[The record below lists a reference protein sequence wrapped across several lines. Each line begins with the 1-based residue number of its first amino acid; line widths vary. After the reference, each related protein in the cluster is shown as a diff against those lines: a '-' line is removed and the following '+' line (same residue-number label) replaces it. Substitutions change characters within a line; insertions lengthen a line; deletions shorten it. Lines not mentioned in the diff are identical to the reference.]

1 MLLPDAVKRKVFEKG
16 FLNKEKKGTWMK
28 ISPWVS
34 ANRPSNNKVPD
45 FYDIPFK
52 AFDLRT
58 YKQNHCQTVASKIGC
73 KRPEW
78 GSYGLKSD
86 GGVYNR
92 TKASE
97 TGRKLLKSADYV

>member
-1 MLLPDAVKRKVFEKG
+1 
-16 FLNKEKKGTWMK
+16 MK

-34 ANRPSNNKVPD
+34 ANRPPNNKVPG

-78 GSYGLKSD
+78 G
-86 GGVYNR
+86 
-92 TKASE
+92 
-97 TGRKLLKSADYV
+97 